1 MHLRGPSAA
10 LFFIAFASILLAGLL
25 AGCAGGGEQSGN
37 GGSQGG
43 EEQQG
48 EAGQGEGEGN
58 QAGAPE
64 TKIALGRVVSV
75 KPDRRKI
82 ILRPSTEQQGDRLVF
97 KVVDDAQITLD
108 NQQAEMADVQDG
120 QQAQITYVVVN
131 EQNRARVV
139 ALISGEEG
147 TSG

>member
-10 LFFIAFASILLAGLL
+10 LFFIASILLAGLL
-25 AGCAGGGEQSGN
+25 AGCAGGGDQAGN

-43 EEQQG
+43 EGEQ
-48 EAGQGEGEGN
+48 AQGEGAQGEGA
-58 QAGAPE
+58 QANAPQL
-64 TKIALGRVVSV
+64 KIALGTIVSV

-97 KVVDDAQITLD
+97 KVIDDAEITLD
-108 NQQAEMADVQDG
+108 DQPAEMADAQEG
-120 QQAQITYVVVN
+120 QQAQVTYVVVN

-139 ALISGEEG
+139 GLISGDEG
-147 TSG
+147 TGG

>member
-10 LFFIAFASILLAGLL
+10 LFFIASILLAGLL
-25 AGCAGGGEQSGN
+25 VGGCAGGGDQSGN

-43 EEQQG
+43 EGEQNQTAQD
-48 EAGQGEGEGN
+48 EEN
-58 QAGAPE
+58 QAEAPQIK
-64 TKIALGRVVSV
+64 TALGTLVAV

-82 ILRPSTEQQGDRLVF
+82 ILRPSTEQQGDRLTF

-108 NQQAEMADVQDG
+108 DQQAEMAEVQEG
-120 QQAQITYVVVN
+120 QQAQIQYVTVN

-139 ALISGEEG
+139 GLISSGEG
-147 TSG
+147 TGG

>member
-10 LFFIAFASILLAGLL
+10 LFFIVASILLAGLL
-25 AGCAGGGEQSGN
+25 AGCAGGGDQSGN
-37 GGSQGG
+37 GGAQGG

-48 EAGQGEGEGN
+48 EAAQGEGN
-58 QAGAPE
+58 QANAPVS
-64 TKIALGRVVSV
+64 KIALGTVVSV

-82 ILRPSTEQQGDRLVF
+82 VLRPSTEQQGDRLLF
-97 KVVDDAQITLD
+97 KVIDDAQITLD
-108 NQQAEMADVQDG
+108 DQQAEMADVQEG

-139 ALISGEEG
+139 ALISGDEG
-147 TSG
+147 TGG

>member
-10 LFFIAFASILLAGLL
+10 LIFIALILLAGLL

-48 EAGQGEGEGN
+48 EAAQGEGN
-58 QAGAPE
+58 QADAPE
-64 TKIALGRVVSV
+64 TKIALGRVISV

-97 KVVDDAQITLD
+97 KVIDDAQITLD
-108 NQQAEMADVQDG
+108 DQQAEMADAQEG

-139 ALISGEEG
+139 GLISGDEG
-147 TSG
+147 TGG

>member
-10 LFFIAFASILLAGLL
+10 LFFIAFILLAGLL

-43 EEQQG
+43 EDQQG
-48 EAGQGEGEGN
+48 QAAQGEGD
-58 QAGAPE
+58 QADAPE
-64 TKIALGRVVSV
+64 SKIALGRVISV

-108 NQQAEMADVQDG
+108 DQQAEMADVQEG

-139 ALISGEEG
+139 GLISGDEG
-147 TSG
+147 TGG

>member
-10 LFFIAFASILLAGLL
+10 LFFIASILLAGLL
-25 AGCAGGGEQSGN
+25 AGCAGGGDQSGSD
-37 GGSQGG
+37 GSQGG

-48 EAGQGEGEGN
+48 EAAQGEGN
-58 QAGAPE
+58 QVDAPE
-64 TKIALGRVVSV
+64 TKIALGRVISV

-108 NQQAEMADVQDG
+108 HHQAEMADAQER

-139 ALISGEEG
+139 GLISGDEG
-147 TSG
+147 TGG

>member
-1 MHLRGPSAA
+1 MHLRGRSAA
-10 LFFIAFASILLAGLL
+10 LIFIASILLAGLI
-25 AGCAGGGEQSGN
+25 AGCAGGGEQSGD

-48 EAGQGEGEGN
+48 EAAQGEGN
-58 QAGAPE
+58 QANAPE
-64 TKIALGRVVSV
+64 TKIALGSIISV

-97 KVVDDAQITLD
+97 KVVDEAQITLD
-108 NQQAEMADVQDG
+108 DQQAEMADVREG

-139 ALISGEEG
+139 GLISGDEG
-147 TSG
+147 TGG